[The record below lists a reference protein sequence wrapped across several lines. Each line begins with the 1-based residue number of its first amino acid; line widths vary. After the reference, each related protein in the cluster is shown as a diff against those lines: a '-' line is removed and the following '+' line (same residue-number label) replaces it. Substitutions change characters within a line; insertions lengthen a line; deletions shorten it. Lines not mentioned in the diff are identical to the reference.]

1 MARTSRHSRKGNRK
15 HKSRRVHRSRHV
27 RRTLY
32 RTTRRRARHSGGAAV
47 TGAPL
52 SDSLAGN
59 WSSKMSMGQGGDY
72 LKYHVGQHGGYLSG
86 APLSEISGNGLPA
99 ELRGPAH
106 VAGLDS
112 ALRATAGMKD
122 QAGGRRRRHSH
133 RANCK
138 CRMCCSR
145 RKRGSRRSRGGA
157 LGYAPTS
164 APGML
169 LNASGYQQAGLNPAW
184 RASAEFDAA
193 AARASL

>member
-1 MARTSRHSRKGNRK
+1 MAHTSRHSRKGNRK
-15 HKSRRVHRSRHV
+15 HKSRARRSRHV

-32 RTTRRRARHSGGAAV
+32 RTTRRQTRGGALV
-47 TGAPL
+47 GAPL

-86 APLSEISGNGLPA
+86 APLSEVSGSGLPA

-112 ALRATAGMKD
+112 AIRATAGMKD
-122 QAGGRRRRHSH
+122 QAGGRR
-133 RANCK
+133 
-138 CRMCCSR
+138 SR
-145 RKRGSRRSRGGA
+145 SKKNKKSKRSKRSRRSKGGA
-157 LGYAPTS
+157 LGYASTS

-169 LNASGYQQAGLNPAW
+169 LGSSGYQQAGLSPAW
-184 RASAEFDAA
+184 RANVEFDAA
-193 AARASL
+193 AARSAL

>member
-1 MARTSRHSRKGNRK
+1 MAHTSRHSRKGNRK

-86 APLSEISGNGLPA
+86 APLSEISGSGLPA

-122 QAGGRRRRHSH
+122 QTGGRR
-133 RANCK
+133 
-138 CRMCCSR
+138 SR
-145 RKRGSRRSRGGA
+145 SKKSKKSKRSKRSRCSRGGA
-157 LGYAPTS
+157 LGYATTS

>member
-1 MARTSRHSRKGNRK
+1 MAHTSRHSRKGNRK

-32 RTTRRRARHSGGAAV
+32 RTTRRQTRGGALS
-47 TGAPL
+47 GSPL

-86 APLSEISGNGLPA
+86 APLSEVSSSGLPA

-112 ALRATAGMKD
+112 AIRATAGMKD
-122 QAGGRRRRHSH
+122 QAGGRR
-133 RANCK
+133 
-138 CRMCCSR
+138 SR
-145 RKRGSRRSRGGA
+145 SKKSKKSKKSKRSKRSRRSKGGA

-169 LNASGYQQAGLNPAW
+169 LNAGGYQQAGLSPAL
-184 RASAEFDAA
+184 RANVEFDAA